1 MNEGGN
7 ANDDVTSE
15 TDCSDGPDPAR
26 RIARLVPSPQPEPA
40 PPVSART
47 PLRTQFAGR
56 FTGDFDAMLDRR
68 LIRLVAPYSP
78 TLFFKDKG
86 TIYGTAANGA
96 QLFERWINKTFALG
110 ARPLTVPLTPVSR
123 DKLFDA
129 LLAGDGDIAAGDL
142 TITEELRKKVAF
154 SVPVIGNVREI
165 VITRE
170 DVPELDGVE
179 ALSGREVAVGRSTSY
194 YESLTKLNERLTSQS
209 KPPVTV
215 TIVPDTLEVADLM
228 EMTAAGLLP
237 ATVGD
242 DWVAGLWVQIIKGL
256 RLHSKAPLREGAEI
270 GWAVRPDNPKLLAT
284 LNRAIAEITG
294 NVNRWS
300 DDTRSYL
307 LELKQLHTATQ
318 GADMQRFRDTVETF
332 RNYAGQYRFDTLMLV
347 AQGYQESN
355 LDQRTVSRVGAVGL
369 MQIMP
374 QTGRELGVGDIH
386 KPDPNVHAG
395 AKYMAQLMDD
405 YFNDAVLD
413 DQNRNLFAFAAYNAG
428 PGKIQSLRREAQA
441 EKLDPNLW
449 FNNVERVAAARVGQ
463 EPVRY
468 VRNIYKYYVAYKLIE
483 ESDAAK
489 KPRSPE
495 PRRSRVRRVHPHR
508 HNPRSRT
515 DPVAP
520 PSALLDG

>member
-1 MNEGGN
+1 
-7 ANDDVTSE
+7 
-15 TDCSDGPDPAR
+15 
-26 RIARLVPSPQPEPA
+26 
-40 PPVSART
+40 
-47 PLRTQFAGR
+47 
-56 FTGDFDAMLDRR
+56 
-68 LIRLVAPYSP
+68 
-78 TLFFKDKG
+78 
-86 TIYGTAANGA
+86 
-96 QLFERWINKTFALG
+96 
-110 ARPLTVPLTPVSR
+110 
-123 DKLFDA
+123 
-129 LLAGDGDIAAGDL
+129 
-142 TITEELRKKVAF
+142 
-154 SVPVIGNVREI
+154 
-165 VITRE
+165 
-170 DVPELDGVE
+170 
-179 ALSGREVAVGRSTSY
+179 
-194 YESLTKLNERLTSQS
+194 
-209 KPPVTV
+209 
-215 TIVPDTLEVADLM
+215 M
-228 EMTAAGLLP
+228 EMTAAGLLR

-242 DWVAGLWVQIIKGL
+242 DWVAGLWVQIIKGV
-256 RLHSKAPLREGAEI
+256 RLHSKAPLKEGAEI
-270 GWAVRPDNPKLLAT
+270 GWAVRPHNPKLLAT

-307 LELKQLHTATQ
+307 LQLKQLHTARREPTCS
-318 GADMQRFRDTVETF
+318 AFATRSRFF

-374 QTGRELGVGDIH
+374 QTGRELRVGDIH

-468 VRNIYKYYVAYKLIE
+468 VRNIYKYYVAYKMIE
-483 ESDAAK
+483 EADTAK
-489 KPRSPE
+489 KAAITAGTTE
-495 PRRSRVRRVHPHR
+495 PPAAG
-508 HNPRSRT
+508 T
-515 DPVAP
+515 
-520 PSALLDG
+520 SALPQPAKPH